1 MTDDQ
6 TARLQA
12 VAQEHEPIFVLRV
25 IRVVDQPGA
34 LILENGLCFLE

>member
-12 VAQEHEPIFVLRV
+12 VAQEYEPIFVLRV
-25 IRVVDQPGA
+25 IRVADQAGA
-34 LILENGLCFLE
+34 LVLKNGLCFLE